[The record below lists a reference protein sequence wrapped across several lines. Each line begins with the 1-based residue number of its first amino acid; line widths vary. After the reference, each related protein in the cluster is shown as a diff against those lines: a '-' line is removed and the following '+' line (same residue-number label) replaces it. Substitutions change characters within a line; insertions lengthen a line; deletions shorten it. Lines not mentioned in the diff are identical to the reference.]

1 MDPKQ
6 QNMVDYINEK
16 DLTFWAVLVK
26 NMVLHFRKTG
36 VFVKNRYR
44 LPR

>member
-26 NMVLHFRKTG
+26 NMTG

-44 LPR
+44 LPW